1 MPQISVVIPV
11 YNVEKK
17 LNNCLDSLAQQDFTD
32 FEVVLVDDGSTDMS
46 AVICDEYASKD
57 SRFKVIHQKNQG
69 VSCTRN
75 NGIAAAKGKYVAF
88 VDSDDYVDKDFLK
101 ELYRCVVDNDS
112 DIAMC
117 NFYQIG
123 DDGTTKRFMSH
134 EFSINTCLD
143 RKGIEEV
150 LYNNVFY
157 NKNTTGYFCLWNKI
171 FRKDFLIENNIV
183 MDSEMS
189 FGEDMLFFMNCLRFC
204 RNIAFTDKALYYY
217 YQGETGLFLRYRK
230 SLINDLVKC
239 YVSLVEQTKPEN
251 SESAD
256 LLPLCIKYKR
266 YIDRYIKGIIDNESH
281 NKKKLIRNVYRMKEI
296 QQLYSIFIMMDE
308 NTCEKHNINIYELR
322 LPKLVVRKKF
332 SRAVQYTIYQNDK
345 NYWLR
350 WIRTAI
356 SFLKDDFVGD
366 NLKWKS
372 FLLSNKV
379 QGLFIVAP
387 KSKIEISDKANL
399 NVKNIFA
406 FNQCWDGKQ
415 NQEGRLVVGDDS
427 TLCVDSFR
435 AYGGTYIT
443 VAPKAQLFLGSGY
456 IHNNSK
462 ISCFEKIYIG
472 NDVKISEDVIIRDS
486 DNHTI
491 IGSKRKKNEPI
502 FIHDHVW
509 IGLKATIL
517 KGVTIGEG
525 AIVAA
530 GAVVTKDV
538 PPHTLVGGVPAR
550 VIKEN
555 VEWE

>member
-1 MPQISVVIPV
+1 MPQISIVVPV

-17 LNNCLDSLAQQDFTD
+17 LNKCLYSLTQQTFTD
-32 FEVVLVDDGSTDMS
+32 FEVVLVDDGSSDSS
-46 AVICDEYASKD
+46 ASICDEYADKD
-57 SRFKVIHQKNQG
+57 SRFRVIHQKNQG
-69 VSCTRN
+69 VSCARN
-75 NGIAAAKGKYVAF
+75 NGIASSNGKYVTF
-88 VDSDDYVDKDFLK
+88 IDSDDYVSEEFLE
-101 ELYRCVVDNDS
+101 ELYRCIVDNNS

-117 NFYQIG
+117 NFFQI
-123 DDGTTKRFMSH
+123 DDGTTEKFMNH
-134 EFSINTCLD
+134 EFSNNTCLD
-143 RKGIEEV
+143 RNGIENI

-171 FRKDFLIENNIV
+171 FRKDLLLDNNIT
-183 MDSEMS
+183 MDTEMS
-189 FGEDMLFFMNCLRFC
+189 FGEDMLFFMTCLRFC

-217 YQGETGLFLRYRK
+217 YQGETGLFLRYRRN
-230 SLINDLVKC
+230 LIDDLIKC
-239 YVSLVEQTKPEN
+239 YTSLLKQTKPEQCDIIGQL
-251 SESAD
+251 S
-256 LLPLCIKYKR
+256 LCIKYKR
-266 YIDRYIKGIIDNESH
+266 YIDRYIKGIIDNEPRD
-281 NKKKLIRNVYRMKEI
+281 KRKLIRDVYMREEVR
-296 QQLYSIFIMMDE
+296 QLYSIFISLDE
-308 NTCEKHNINIYELR
+308 TNCNDYNINIYELR
-322 LPKLVVRKKF
+322 LPKLVVNKKI
-332 SRAVQYTIYQNDK
+332 STAVRYAIYQNDK
-345 NYWLR
+345 NHWLR

-372 FLLSNKV
+372 FILSNKV

-387 KSKIEISDKANL
+387 KSKVEISEKANL
-399 NVKNIFA
+399 TVKNLFA

-415 NQEGRLVVGDDS
+415 NQDGTLVLYDDS
-427 TLCVDSFR
+427 TLIVDSFR
-435 AYGGTYIT
+435 TYAGTYIT
-443 VAPKAQLFLGSGY
+443 VSPGAQLFLGSGY
-456 IHNNSK
+456 INNNTK

-491 IGSKRKKNEPI
+491 I
-502 FIHDHVW
+502 IHDHVW
-509 IGLKATIL
+509 IGVKATIL

-525 AIVAA
+525 SIVAA